1 MKTILF
7 QGDSITD
14 CDRNRE
20 YSESRGNGYATVVA
34 ATLGYKYPGEYKFL
48 NRGIGGNRVVDVYAR
63 IKNHILNIKPDY
75 MSILVG
81 VNDVWHELEIQNG
94 INTEKYIK
102 IYSMLISEIKE
113 ELPDTKIMI
122 LEPFVL
128 DGTATHENIEYF
140 RSEVADKAKAS
151 KRIAEDFN
159 LSFIPLQKYF
169 DEMVKRAP
177 EGYWSVDG
185 VHPTTMGHGIIASK
199 WIEEFEKI
207 K

>member
-14 CDRNRE
+14 CSRDYN
-20 YSESRGNGYATVVA
+20 YPKSRGNGYATVVA
-34 ATLGYKYPGEYKFL
+34 ATLGYKYPGEYDFI

-75 MSILVG
+75 MSILIG
-81 VNDVWHELEIQNG
+81 ANDVWHELEIQNG
-94 INTEKYIK
+94 ISTEKFKK

-113 ELPDTKIMI
+113 ELPDIKIMI
-122 LEPFVL
+122 MEPFIL
-128 DGTATHENIEYF
+128 DGSATHENIDYF
-140 RSEVADKAKAS
+140 RTEIAEKALAS
-151 KRIAEDFN
+151 KTIAEEFN
-159 LSFIPLQKYF
+159 LSFIPLQEHFNELIKNT
-169 DEMVKRAP
+169 P
-177 EGYWSVDG
+177 EEYWSIDG
-185 VHPTTMGHGIIASK
+185 VHPTTMGHGVIASK

>member
-14 CDRNRE
+14 CNRDRE

-140 RSEVADKAKAS
+140 RTEVADKAKAS

-159 LSFIPLQKYF
+159 LSFIPLQKHF

-177 EGYWSVDG
+177 EGYWSIDG
-185 VHPTTMGHGIIASK
+185 VHPTTMGHEFIK
-199 WIEEFEKI
+199 REWIKVFNTL
-207 K
+207 